1 MKTHQYLAWT
11 LLHRTSNNSTALP
24 CNSVALLTE
33 LFNAPRMAAFMS
45 TAIDNIAEKMTVKD
59 AMEHL
64 GLKTYFL

>member
-1 MKTHQYLAWT
+1 MHQYLVWT
-11 LLHRTSNNSTALP
+11 LLHQTNNNSTVLS
-24 CNSVALLTE
+24 CDSVALLTDSFDARR
-33 LFNAPRMAAFMS
+33 LAAFVS